1 MTYLL
6 DTCILSKLRRIKR
19 HPDRALENWICRHE
33 ETKYYLSV
41 LTIGEIQN
49 GISRLSNAKD
59 KRILEE
65 WLRGDIVP
73 RFKGRIKNFDLK
85 VALKWGEIN
94 GCYQK
99 RGVSIPV
106 IDGLIAAT
114 AIAHD
119 FILVTENVKDFCNID
134 ELNLFSPWE
143 YQYL

>member
-6 DTCILSKLRRIKR
+6 DTCIISKLRKIKR
-19 HPDRALENWICRHE
+19 RPDKPLEIWISKHE
-33 ETKYYLSV
+33 ESKYFLSA
-41 LTIGEIQN
+41 LTIGEIQK
-49 GISRLSNAKD
+49 GISRLSNTKE
-59 KRILEE
+59 KHILEE

-94 GCYQK
+94 GNYQK
-99 RGVSIPV
+99 RGMAIPV
-106 IDGLIAAT
+106 MDGLIAAT

-143 YQYL
+143 

>member
-6 DTCILSKLRRIKR
+6 DTCIISKLRKIKR
-19 HPDRALENWICRHE
+19 RPDKPLEIWISKHE
-33 ETKYYLSV
+33 ESKYFLSA
-41 LTIGEIQN
+41 LTIGEIQK
-49 GISRLSNAKD
+49 GISRLSNTKE
-59 KRILEE
+59 KHILEE

-94 GCYQK
+94 GSYQK
-99 RGVSIPV
+99 RGTAIPV
-106 IDGLIAAT
+106 MDGLIAAT

-119 FILVTENVKDFCNID
+119 FILVTENVKNFCNID

-143 YQYL
+143 